1 MSHSQQRAS
10 SSLAVCLLA
19 GMALIAA
26 RSAGAADD
34 FSDSDA
40 QTPSPITDH
49 FFLRA
54 SFIHNK
60 VGTEL
65 RLDPP
70 GRPLAGTAL
79 SGVPDLGFR
88 PSENDG
94 LVELMFRL
102 RDRNRIGADYQ
113 ELDQAGTL
121 TQQRPIVFGNQVFN
135 KGDSLT
141 TALQWRV
148 MGITYT
154 YAFIQNDR
162 FELAAG
168 VGVHAMDLDVRGIAR
183 GAGYETST
191 SGALPTP
198 ALESAL
204 RITRRIS
211 VTARAQYMHLA
222 RNGTSGVLSDV
233 HADAQ
238 FRLASSFSIGAGYTL
253 LRLKLDTDTP
263 ANPGL
268 VGLRLAGPEIFVR
281 ASF

>member
-1 MSHSQQRAS
+1 MSHPQPRAS
-10 SSLAVCLLA
+10 SLPAVCLLA
-19 GMALIAA
+19 CMALVAA
-26 RSAGAADD
+26 RRAAAADD
-34 FSDSDA
+34 FPGGDA

-54 SFIHNK
+54 SFIHNS

-70 GRPLAGTAL
+70 GRPAAGTVL

-88 PSENDG
+88 AAENDG

-102 RDRNRIGADYQ
+102 RDRNRIRADFQ
-113 ELDQAGTL
+113 ELDQAGTM
-121 TQQRPIVFGNQVFN
+121 TQQHPIVFGDQVFN
-135 KGDSLT
+135 KGDALS

-154 YAFIQNDR
+154 YALIQNDR

-168 VGVHAMDLDVRGIAR
+168 IGVHAMDLDVRGTAR
-183 GAGYETST
+183 SASYETST
-191 SGALPTP
+191 AGALPTP

-211 VTARAQYMHLA
+211 VTARAQYLHLA

-238 FRLASSFSIGAGYTL
+238 FRLASNFSIGAGYSL
-253 LRLKLDTDTP
+253 LRLKLATVSA

-268 VGLRLAGPEIFVR
+268 LGLRLSGPEIFVR